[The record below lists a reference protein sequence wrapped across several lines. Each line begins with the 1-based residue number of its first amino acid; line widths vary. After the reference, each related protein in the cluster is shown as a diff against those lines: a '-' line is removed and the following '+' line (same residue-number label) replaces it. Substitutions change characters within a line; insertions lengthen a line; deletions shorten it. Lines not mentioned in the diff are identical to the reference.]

1 MQIICQFRK
10 ANVLAEL
17 QSFSV
22 SGAVQSGNIVERSS
36 ISDVSVWPATI
47 EPIVDVII
55 SVDRRH
61 RISLF
66 GLLAWKLRHTL

>member
-17 QSFSV
+17 QTFSV
-22 SGAVQSGNIVERSS
+22 SGAVQSGNIVDRGS

-47 EPIVDVII
+47 EPLVDV
-55 SVDRRH
+55 
-61 RISLF
+61 
-66 GLLAWKLRHTL
+66 